1 MLGKQQ
7 RITMRSMPLADR
19 PYEKLLALGAK
30 NLTDA
35 ELLAV
40 IIRSG
45 TRRET
50 ALALSQRLIGNKE
63 NGMENGIRKIRD
75 YSPEELMVYPGIGPV
90 KAAQILAAMEIG
102 ARANSDRRRVRQTQ
116 IRSPDDAICLLE
128 TDMLALPREELRIVL
143 LDVRNRVIR
152 ISRVSEGGLS
162 SAVIHPRELFREAIR
177 ANAAAMILAHNH
189 PSGDASPSA
198 EDLETTRRL
207 IEAGQMMGIQVI
219 DHIILASGGSLSLK
233 RTGLI

>member
-1 MLGKQQ
+1 
-7 RITMRSMPLADR
+7 
-19 PYEKLLALGAK
+19 
-30 NLTDA
+30 
-35 ELLAV
+35 
-40 IIRSG
+40 
-45 TRRET
+45 
-50 ALALSQRLIGNKE
+50 
-63 NGMENGIRKIRD
+63 
-75 YSPEELMVYPGIGPV
+75 
-90 KAAQILAAMEIG
+90 
-102 ARANSDRRRVRQTQ
+102 
-116 IRSPDDAICLLE
+116 
-128 TDMLALPREELRIVL
+128 MLALPREELRIVL

>member
-1 MLGKQQ
+1 MLEKQE

-19 PYEKLLALGAK
+19 PYEKLLTVGAQK
-30 NLTDA
+30 LTDA

-40 IIRSG
+40 IIRCG
-45 TRRET
+45 TCKET
-50 ALALSQRLIGNKE
+50 ALALSQRLLGSQDD
-63 NGMENGIRKIRD
+63 GINKIRD
-75 YSPEELMVYPGIGPV
+75 FSLEELMEYPGIGPV
-90 KAAQILAAMEIG
+90 KAAQILAALEIG
-102 ARANSDRRRVRQTQ
+102 SRASSSRRRVRQTQ
-116 IRSPDDAICLLE
+116 IRSPNDAIDLLE
-128 TDMLALPREELRIVL
+128 TDMLALPREELRVIL

-152 ISRVSEGGLS
+152 VSRVSEGGLS

-177 ANAAAMILAHNH
+177 ANAASMILAHNH
-189 PSGDASPSA
+189 PSGDASPSV

-233 RTGLI
+233 RDGLI